1 MFRLASGVGG
11 PLARGSPGL
20 NNQDSILHTPR
31 MWSFDPPDEPGRY
44 WFKGM
49 FELVDGQP
57 QDMLDVVIVDT
68 VGMVTLPGLPAS
80 FPLKRFIGEWS
91 GPLFPPDSSETL
103 AAE

>member
-1 MFRLASGVGG
+1 
-11 PLARGSPGL
+11 
-20 NNQDSILHTPR
+20 
-31 MWSFDPPDEPGRY
+31 MWSLDPPEEPGRY

-57 QDMLDVVIVDT
+57 QDMLDIVTVDP

-91 GPLFPPDSSETL
+91 GPLFPPDGSETF
-103 AAE
+103 APE